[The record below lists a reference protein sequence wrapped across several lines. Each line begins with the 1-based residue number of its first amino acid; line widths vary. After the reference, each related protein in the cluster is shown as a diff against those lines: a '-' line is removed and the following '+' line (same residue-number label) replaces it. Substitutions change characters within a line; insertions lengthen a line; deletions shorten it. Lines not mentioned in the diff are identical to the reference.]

1 MTDFVEGDTG
11 SAIEFTCVDSN
22 NFEPIDL
29 TDYTATLQWRKN
41 KILQSKLMQ
50 KVDNING
57 IVRYIFISNELT
69 AGTMSFDVV
78 LTNTSTTQT
87 LTCKDLIRLDVRKRV

>member
-22 NFEPIDL
+22 NFEAIDL

-50 KVDNING
+50 KMDNING
-57 IVRYIFISNELT
+57 IVRYIFVANELT
-69 AGTMSFDVV
+69 SGTMSFDVV
-78 LTNTSTTQT
+78 LTNTLTSQT